1 MKDDHINH
9 NHNADCQCGCHD
21 EHEAHHHE
29 HNAISITTHDM
40 SIVGSYKF
48 TIQKTYEESEAI
60 LDQSLKQVAKNVT
73 DIGGIIG
80 HIKALISS
88 QGKSCMISITEE
100 ESNKR
105 YVNNPICTVEG
116 VAIVFALQPEE
127 LETILR
133 KAFDI
138 EAICF

>member
-133 KAFDI
+133 KASDI